1 MVLVE
6 CMCVCVCGGGGGG
19 GRVWWQWIL
28 LIFNLLYI
36 ICSHDFLHIL
46 SNLSQKLENVI
57 TISALWIFFLNFAE

>member
-1 MVLVE
+1 
-6 CMCVCVCGGGGGG
+6 MCVCVCGGGGGGG

-46 SNLSQKLENVI
+46 SNLSQKLESVI